1 MSIIYGGGKKQ
12 ECTKSKHCSVC
23 HDTPISC
30 GETSHPCRRK
40 RFSDN
45 KQVSWGLFWD
55 RLMEMLKMFA
65 KKKKKS
71 HLCSHTAC
79 FLTGKLNLLYIEV
92 SVTTCD
98 RATLKNNAQCWL
110 EESCFEM
117 CALSLSSRFAVS
129 KWNHNNSNNDK
140 CEKILE
146 LLSSHSASCG

>member
-1 MSIIYGGGKKQ
+1 
-12 ECTKSKHCSVC
+12 
-23 HDTPISC
+23 
-30 GETSHPCRRK
+30 
-40 RFSDN
+40 
-45 KQVSWGLFWD
+45 
-55 RLMEMLKMFA
+55 MFA

-110 EESCFEM
+110 EESCFEL

-129 KWNHNNSNNDK
+129 K
-140 CEKILE
+140 
-146 LLSSHSASCG
+146 